1 VNVSSTIW
9 VITLGVLAAAFILD
23 FVVVD
28 ARPHVF
34 GPKQAARWV
43 IAYIIAALIFAVF
56 VWN

>member
-1 VNVSSTIW
+1 MNVSTALWIM
-9 VITLGVLAAAFILD
+9 TLGILAAAFILD

-43 IAYIIAALIFAVF
+43 
-56 VWN
+56 